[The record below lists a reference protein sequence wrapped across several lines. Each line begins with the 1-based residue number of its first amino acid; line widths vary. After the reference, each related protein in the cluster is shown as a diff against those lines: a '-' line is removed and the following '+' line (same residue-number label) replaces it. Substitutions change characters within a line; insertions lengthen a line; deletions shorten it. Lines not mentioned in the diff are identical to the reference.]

1 MATAGTGK
9 EIRSTVP
16 QAPVYEVKPPPGAS
30 ARVKFSVEQLKS
42 SYVNFANANSTKE
55 EVVINFGFNSNW
67 DRVNPEMEIA
77 LEHRVVMNPHAARRL
92 SELLAKLMTEY
103 QARYG
108 ELT

>member
-9 EIRSTVP
+9 EKKTTEP
-16 QAPVYEVKPPPGAS
+16 EAPVFEVKPPPGAT
-30 ARVKFSVEQLKS
+30 ARVKFGVEQLKS

-77 LEHRVVMNPHAARRL
+77 LEHRVVMSPHAARRL
-92 SELLAKLMTEY
+92 AELLGKLMTEY
-103 QARYG
+103 QSRFG
-108 ELT
+108 ELK